1 MHLHSFK
8 QFPRAWACGLVPVAQ
23 TVAGNK
29 FVLWNRGQSVGLHY
43 QGSDCCFQS
52 IKAPQGVQVT
62 VFVEFTAKICKFCC
76 NGVVVAIKPVPDAE
90 FPLRLGICGHN
101 GSVFNL
107 KPNQVGDFKD
117 ESAKFECFMAAQVGD
132 SVFPVQGPSQR
143 QGLSP
148 LPHDVFAVPSF
159 ARGGGAASEQVS
171 VASEIS
177 AKQLTCMRLEFSSA
191 SEFDLWR
198 RALLHSNPSLKIEAA
213 QSLQKDD
220 ASADATAHELSL
232 NLLLNFIPDTRPLC
246 EERSAFG
253 LISPPR
259 FHSLFLRSCYICM
272 ERIWFA
278 QGTFHSS

>member
-1 MHLHSFK
+1 MHSLK
-8 QFPRAWACGLVPVAQ
+8 QFSRAWACGLVPVAQ

-29 FVLWNRGQSVGLHY
+29 SVLWDRGQSVGLHY
-43 QGSDCCFQS
+43 SGSGCCFQK
-52 IKAPQGVQVT
+52 IKAPPGVQVT
-62 VFVEFTAKICKFCC
+62 VFVDFTSKICKFCC

-101 GSVFNL
+101 GSVFNI
-107 KPNQVGDFKD
+107 KPNPVGDFKD
-117 ESAKFECFMAAQVGD
+117 ESSKFECFMAAQVGD

-143 QGLSP
+143 RGSSP
-148 LPHDVFAVPSF
+148 LSHDVLDVPLF
-159 ARGGGAASEQVS
+159 ARGGGAASGQVS
-171 VASEIS
+171 GASEIS

-213 QSLQKDD
+213 QSLQQDD

-232 NLLLNFIPDTRPLC
+232 NLLLNFVPDTRPLC

-253 LISPPR
+253 SNFYFR
-259 FHSLFLRSCYICM
+259 YHSLFLRSCYICM

-278 QGTFHSS
+278 QGTFQSS